1 MADTVREVNYYYV
14 TTSDK
19 PGQGAAVLSVFRDA
33 GVNLLAAHAF
43 PSGRRAQ
50 IDLVPENARAFTAA
64 ARKAKLKL
72 SPRKRAFLIEG
83 ADRVGAIAEILEKT
97 AAAGVNVTAITALAA
112 GKGRFG
118 AILWVKPKDQR
129 KAAKALGA

>member
-1 MADTVREVNYYYV
+1 MADTVRAVDYYYV
-14 TTSDK
+14 TTSDR
-19 PGQGAAVLSVFRDA
+19 PGQGAALLSVFRDA

-43 PSGRRAQ
+43 PERRRVQ
-50 IDLVPENARAFTAA
+50 VDLVPENARAFTAA

-72 SPRKRAFLIEG
+72 SPKKKALLVEG
-83 ADRVGAIAEILEKT
+83 TDRVGAIAEILEKT
-97 AAAGVNVTAITALAA
+97 AAAGVNVTAITAIGA
-112 GKGRFG
+112 GRKRFG

>member
-14 TTSDK
+14 TTSDR

-83 ADRVGAIAEILEKT
+83 ADRVGAIAGILEKT
-97 AAAGVNVTAITALAA
+97 AAAGVNVTAITAIAA
-112 GKGRFG
+112 GRKRFG

>member
-14 TTSDK
+14 TTSDR
-19 PGQGAAVLSVFRDA
+19 PGQGTAVLSVFRDA

-97 AAAGVNVTAITALAA
+97 AAAGVNVTAITAIAA

-129 KAAKALGA
+129 KAAQALGA

>member
-14 TTSDK
+14 TTSDR
-19 PGQGAAVLSVFRDA
+19 PGQGTAVLSVFRDA

-72 SPRKRAFLIEG
+72 SPRKRAFLIKG

-97 AAAGVNVTAITALAA
+97 AAAGVNVTAITAIAA

>member
-14 TTSDK
+14 TTSDR

-72 SPRKRAFLIEG
+72 SPRKRAFFIEG

-97 AAAGVNVTAITALAA
+97 AAAGVNVTAITAIAA

>member
-14 TTSDK
+14 TTSDR

-97 AAAGVNVTAITALAA
+97 AAAGVNVTAITAIAA

>member
-1 MADTVREVNYYYV
+1 MADTVREVNYYYI
-14 TTSDK
+14 TTSDR

-97 AAAGVNVTAITALAA
+97 AAAGVNVTAITAIAA

>member
-97 AAAGVNVTAITALAA
+97 AAAGVNVTAITAIAA

>member
-14 TTSDK
+14 TTSDR
-19 PGQGAAVLSVFRDA
+19 PGQGAAVLSIFRDA

-97 AAAGVNVTAITALAA
+97 AAAGVNVTAITAIVA
-112 GKGRFG
+112 GKNRFG

>member
-1 MADTVREVNYYYV
+1 MADTVRKVNYYYV
-14 TTSDK
+14 TTSDR
-19 PGQGAAVLSVFRDA
+19 PGQGAAVLSVFRGA

-97 AAAGVNVTAITALAA
+97 AAAGVNVTAITAIAA